1 MKIFLIILAIFLV
14 IIGVSLFAKI
24 KLKIYL
30 SKKGYIV
37 IKFLFFKFVYDFY
50 GQDKIKKIPR
60 KKAKKQED
68 KNQNKSSDSYIKKI
82 YKKHGVVDGTVELLG
97 IIKNIVSKIILLLSK
112 ARMTCLNLKIVVAG
126 DDPAITAISY
136 GAVSAVVY
144 PAIGLINGIIQVDK
158 QNVNI
163 TADYNAKTPQV
174 EFLSKIKIPVYKALS
189 VAFSLIKDFL

>member
-1 MKIFLIILAIFLV
+1 MVFLIIVAIILI
-14 IIGVSLFAKI
+14 IIGIILFANI

-37 IKFLFFKFVYDFY
+37 IRCLFFKFEYDFY
-50 GQDKIKKIPR
+50 GQDKIKKVSR
-60 KKAKKQED
+60 KKTKKGANE
-68 KNQNKSSDSYIKKI
+68 KPEKPKEGYVKKI

-97 IIKNIVSKIILLLSK
+97 IVKNVISKIVLLLSK
-112 ARMTCLNLKIVVAG
+112 ARMTNLNLKIVVTG
-126 DDPAITAISY
+126 SDPATTAITY

-158 QNVNI
+158 QKVDI
-163 TADYNAKTPQV
+163 TADYNSNTPQV
-174 EFLSKIKIPVYKALS
+174 EFESKIKLPVYKAIS